1 MKKLYPTLII
11 SLLFLLIG
19 CSTELDTLQK
29 RDDTYYEII
38 SEEPFSGLII
48 NKYESGQKHT
58 KGYLTNGREDGY
70 WTWWYEGSPKNHIRL
85 YLDNILDNLP
95 YLFYDSWENYGQK
108 RKVVDYLDGTKDG
121 LSTEWYEN
129 GQRKLE
135 GTYKDGE
142 RDGLWTWWYEDGR
155 KRSEGPYKDGKPDG
169 LHVQWY
175 ENGKKRGE
183 GTFKDGKI
191 ISQKEWNEDGSVME

>member
-19 CSTELDTLQK
+19 CSKDLDTLEK
-29 RDDTYYEII
+29 RGDIYYEIN

-129 GQRKLE
+129 GQKKEE
-135 GTYKDGE
+135 GTYKDGKE
-142 RDGLWTWWYEDGR
+142 DGLWTGWYD
-155 KRSEGPYKDGKPDG
+155 
-169 LHVQWY
+169 
-175 ENGKKRGE
+175 NGQKKQE
-183 GTFKDGKI
+183 GT
-191 ISQKEWNEDGSVME
+191 ENEWTYWNEDGSLKE

>member
-129 GQRKLE
+129 GQKKEE
-135 GTYKDGE
+135 GTYKDGKE
-142 RDGLWTWWYEDGR
+142 DGLWTWWYNNGQKEL
-155 KRSEGPYKDGKPDG
+155 EGTFKDGKPDG
-169 LHVQWY
+169 LSTLWY
-175 ENGKKRGE
+175 ENGQKKQE
-183 GTFKDGKI
+183 GT
-191 ISQKEWNEDGSVME
+191 ENEWTYWNEDGSLKK

>member
-1 MKKLYPTLII
+1 MKNHIII

-19 CSTELDTLQK
+19 CSKDLDTLEK
-29 RDDTYYEII
+29 RGDIYYEIN

-142 RDGLWTWWYEDGR
+142 RDGLWTWWYEDGQ

>member
-1 MKKLYPTLII
+1 MKNHII
-11 SLLFLLIG
+11 VSLLFLLIG
-19 CSTELDTLQK
+19 CSKDLDTLEK
-29 RDDTYYEII
+29 RGDIYYEIN

-129 GQRKLE
+129 GQKKEE
-135 GTYKDGE
+135 GTYKDGKE
-142 RDGLWTWWYEDGR
+142 DGLWTGWYDNGQKEI
-155 KRSEGPYKDGKPDG
+155 EGTFKDGKPDG
-169 LHVQWY
+169 LSTLWY
-175 ENGKKRGE
+175 DNGHKRQE
-183 GTFKDGKI
+183 GT
-191 ISQKEWNEDGSVME
+191 ENEWTYWNEDGSLKE

>member
-142 RDGLWTWWYEDGR
+142 RDGLWTWWYEDGQ

-175 ENGKKRGE
+175 ENRKKRGE

>member
-142 RDGLWTWWYEDGR
+142 RDGLWTWWYEDGQ

>member
-1 MKKLYPTLII
+1 MKNHIII

-19 CSTELDTLQK
+19 CSKDLDTLEK
-29 RDDTYYEII
+29 RGDIYYEIN

-129 GQRKLE
+129 GQKKEE
-135 GTYKDGE
+135 GTYKDGKE
-142 RDGLWTWWYEDGR
+142 DGLWTGWYDNGQKEL
-155 KRSEGPYKDGKPDG
+155 EGTFKDGKPDG
-169 LHVQWY
+169 LSTLWY
-175 ENGKKRGE
+175 ENGQKKQE
-183 GTFKDGKI
+183 GT
-191 ISQKEWNEDGSVME
+191 ENEWTYWNEDGSLKE